1 MNKWKCAIAGRE
13 GLRGRIG
20 DSTASLQ
27 VNPEVQLL
35 NTYQLNGKSFSTK
48 DQHHGNS
55 LVEFYL
61 GSIQR
66 FGEVEKIFVSS
77 ETPGKTWFIVNPF
90 NEISQEQDPYRDYPD
105 LNCRLVQP
113 KHDIKEVISSERIIG
128 HVAVL
133 LNPAS
138 TFGFPEQTISAVG
151 LGTVVSLF
159 IYITKHVFILS

>member
-1 MNKWKCAIAGRE
+1 MLSDQKNKKHETYQLNTPLMNKWKRAIAGRE

-27 VNPEVQLL
+27 VTSEVQLL

-77 ETPGKTWFIVNPF
+77 ETPGKTWFIVKTF
-90 NEISQEQDPYRDYPD
+90 KEILKEQDPYRDYPD
-105 LNCRLVQP
+105 LN
-113 KHDIKEVISSERIIG
+113 
-128 HVAVL
+128 
-133 LNPAS
+133 
-138 TFGFPEQTISAVG
+138 F
-151 LGTVVSLF
+151 
-159 IYITKHVFILS
+159 